1 MVFQEVIKGIL
12 SVSKLAPKLLLV
24 SALDGALVAVEYKM
38 AGGIIC
44 HVAVAFAG
52 ISICKASSLLITK
65 QCK

>member
-24 SALDGALVAVEYKM
+24 SALDGALVAAEYKM

-44 HVAVAFAG
+44 HVAFAG
-52 ISICKASSLLITK
+52 ISICKFSSLLITK